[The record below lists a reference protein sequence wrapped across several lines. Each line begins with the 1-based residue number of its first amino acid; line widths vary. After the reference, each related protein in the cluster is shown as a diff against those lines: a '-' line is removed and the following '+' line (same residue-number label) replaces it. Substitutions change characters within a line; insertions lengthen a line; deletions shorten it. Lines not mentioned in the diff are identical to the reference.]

1 MPTSALT
8 TISKR
13 RVLSSSEIARQ
24 RLVRFAEICQREI
37 GSVLPS
43 IWAEQLADI
52 PPEKLN
58 LACDRLEK
66 TWRSGF
72 LPTIGDVRAQ
82 LDDAESKAFDLAAEN
97 EWQRLLAWIRE
108 NYFPDTGI
116 RRGAP
121 RLAPAVEHAARAAGG
136 FHFLEGCTQSQLVWC
151 RKTFLAAYRNV
162 HETGQVENLLGDGQA
177 KQILA
182 RFKAGPREEPKPL
195 PAVEIVSERPSRE
208 EIRESLKRAI
218 EEKSQPVQEDTEE
231 DLAARWARQKH
242 ALLERAAELG
252 LGAKSQ
258 PDVFATR
265 E

>member
-8 TISKR
+8 TISKK

-136 FHFLEGCTQSQLVWC
+136 FHFLEGCTESQLVWC

-177 KQILA
+177 KRILA
-182 RFKAGPREEPKPL
+182 RLKTHPPEKHVPL
-195 PAVEIVSERPSRE
+195 PGIKVVSESPSRE
-208 EIRESLKRAI
+208 EIHEGLKRAI
-218 EEKSQPVQEDTEE
+218 EGTSKPRQEDSEE
-231 DLAARWARQKH
+231 DLAARWARQKR
-242 ALLERAAELG
+242 ALFERAAELG
-252 LGAKSQ
+252 LGAKSE